1 MKTTVTAA
9 FAALL
14 TISSCEVAHAQ
25 DSYISCLLPGESQPS
40 ILSIR
45 DNKHVYMWD
54 EEKLEVVPLC
64 LDGERV
70 ITDDT
75 YTICAVFDHKLFAD
89 VYDLENKKIM
99 KTVINRMN
107 GQVLQYDAKGA
118 VSGRG
123 KCTATTSPYVERRKF

>member
-14 TISSCEVAHAQ
+14 TIASCEVAHAQ
-25 DSYISCLLPGESQPS
+25 YSYISCLFPGESQPS

-45 DNKHVYMWD
+45 DNKNVYVWD
-54 EEKLEVVPLC
+54 EEKGEAVPLC

-70 ITDDT
+70 VIDGT
-75 YTICAVFDHKLFAD
+75 YTICAVFDNKVFAD
-89 VYDLENKKIM
+89 VYDLEHQKIM
-99 KTVINRMN
+99 KNIINRMN
-107 GQVLQYDAKGA
+107 GEILQYDAKGA

-123 KCTATTSPYVERRKF
+123 KCTATTSPYVELRKF